1 MGEGTRLERARRLIR
16 LLGSTLFAVL
26 LLTSPARALTASDL
40 ISSSRKYLRDTSPDT
55 ARQRFSDVDLVGFLN
70 EAQQEMVTMG
80 TEFPGVLA
88 SMIYLSSAQQCYP
101 YTTLT
106 GTGTLVN
113 VPIQITGVWINQIR
127 LSQVTL
133 PGEFWSNN
141 TDWTVALGT
150 PTLYFLRREPN
161 GAPDICFWPTYAS
174 TATVPTMITF
184 NQTRT
189 MTSCD
194 SANTIEQSSSA
205 INGCNAGTFST
216 PVISTTTPTLDVFQG
231 ASDLVPFEHLLAFYV
246 AYRGWLINGRPDLAT
261 EYQKLW
267 ATGIVSMKTIIY
279 TMPDYR
285 PGMIGLNRQNVSP
298 P

>member
-1 MGEGTRLERARRLIR
+1 MGIRLESARRFVHF
-16 LLGSTLFAVL
+16 LGSTLFAVL
-26 LLTSPARALTASDL
+26 LLTSPARALTVSDL

-70 EAQQEMVTMG
+70 EAQQEMVTMN
-80 TEFPGVLA
+80 TEFPGA
-88 SMIYLSSAQQCYP
+88 ISGSIYLSSAQQCYA
-101 YTTLT
+101 YSTLT
-106 GTGTLVN
+106 ATGTLVN
-113 VPIQITGVWINQIR
+113 VPIQITGVWLNQMR

-141 TDWTVALGT
+141 TDWTIALGT
-150 PTLYFLRREPN
+150 PTLYFLSRENN

-174 TATVPTMITF
+174 TATVPFMITF

-194 SANTIEQSSSA
+194 SAGVVGQSSYA
-205 INGCNAGTFST
+205 INGCNPGGFTT
-216 PVISTTTPTLDVFQG
+216 PVLSTTTPTLDVFQG
-231 ASDLVPFEHLLAFYV
+231 MSDLVPYEHLLVFYV

-267 ATGIVSMKTIIY
+267 ATGVVSMKSIIY

-285 PGMIGLNRQNVSP
+285 PGMVGLNRQNINNP
-298 P
+298 AP